1 MIQYRHGIRSYTD
14 LKKACVG
21 TFVTSPYFVKT
32 SAVKHDRNLAV
43 MSETEVWGSKD
54 RDEAGG
60 TMESLSSHGWHAET
74 VAFLHGLSFEDLK
87 KTLGSLAEDWSLA
100 DFEEVVHEAKRQKL
114 RMDWEDR
121 TYARNPVPFQKQKDW
136 INGGGRADLSDS
148 SRGLQMSRARSL
160 LPRAVWPNRLSRRL
174 AASTD
179 DQQRSTLEELERDRL
194 SGELVALLKKF
205 GLIKLDDGHTPEV
218 ARQWLLKRHAMG
230 RRPNTLRQHV
240 RLARKFHVYM
250 KSAYL
255 HHWFRHSGD
264 VMEYVALRLEEPCGK
279 SVPSSIWSTLKFVE
293 MSAEVPESKRVSSD
307 LSLKNFFDEISRH
320 PAWAVSTV
328 RCSAKRL
335 PLALAASWE
344 AVVVKKEEANYVR
357 VYAWFKLL
365 KLWAALRWDD
375 TLGIPPSSMEL
386 LRERGLRGKIVR
398 SKTTGDGKRIDVQ
411 DFYVAFDSWLVAPGW
426 LAEGWELFTEMGRSY
441 GSQGRDF
448 LLPRPDRRMHG
459 FRGSMVRY
467 ADALSMSRALAG
479 ELRRVEVEDDPS
491 EMRGSRRLILIPDVS
506 GYWSEHSERVTM
518 VSWAAALA
526 VDPESRRRWGRWKPS
541 TDEEYAKT
549 TLTMVMAAQKLVA
562 EKLRLSWGRS
572 DLIEDEVVLGEL
584 GHWLEER
591 CFTEHEIDEQLRRL
605 RHSQRGRRWRRAE
618 GQQHLELEDGVPED
632 EADTPRF
639 SDAADAP
646 DPLPLEDAAVDL
658 EAGALEVSVG
668 TFVLSIVG
676 RRKRRTLHRVG
687 SCYRKP
693 GIHYKEFL
701 VVGDDRPQLEA
712 GERLCTSCFGK
723 RDKLVAEAVSVAA
736 EHSDGQSVSSV
747 SSSTSLGSQSSDD
760 S

>member
-1 MIQYRHGIRSYTD
+1 MD
-14 LKKACVG
+14 
-21 TFVTSPYFVKT
+21 
-32 SAVKHDRNLAV
+32 
-43 MSETEVWGSKD
+43 
-54 RDEAGG
+54 
-60 TMESLSSHGWHAET
+60 SLSSNGWHAET
-74 VAFLHGLSFEDLK
+74 VAFLHGLSFEELK
-87 KTLGSLAEDWSLA
+87 KTLGSLAEDWSLG
-100 DFEEVVHEAKRQKL
+100 DFEEVIHEAKRQKL
-114 RMDWEDR
+114 MMDREDR
-121 TYARNPVPFQKQKDW
+121 TFARNPVAFQKQKDW
-136 INGGGRADLSDS
+136 VNGGGRADLSDAS
-148 SRGLQMSRARSL
+148 QGLRMSRARAL
-160 LPRAVWPNRLSRRL
+160 LPRAVWPNRLTRRL

-194 SGELVALLKKF
+194 SGELAVLLKKF
-205 GLIKLDDGHTPEV
+205 GLIKIDEGHTPEI

-255 HHWFRHSGD
+255 RQWFRHSGD

-279 SVPSSIWSTLKFVE
+279 SVPSSVWSTLKFIE
-293 MSAEVPESKRVSSD
+293 MSAEVPESERISSN
-307 LSLKNFFDEISRH
+307 LSLKNFFEEISRH
-320 PAWAVSTV
+320 PSWAIPSV
-328 RCSAKRL
+328 RCSANRL
-335 PLALAASWE
+335 PLALVASWE
-344 AVVVKKEEANYVR
+344 AVVVRKEESNYVR
-357 VYAWFKLL
+357 VFAWFKLI

-426 LAEGWELFTEMGRSY
+426 LVDGWNLFLEMGRSY
-441 GSQGRDF
+441 GNQGRDF

-467 ADALSMSRALAG
+467 PDALSMSRALAG
-479 ELRRVEVEDDPS
+479 DLKRVEMADDPS
-491 EMRGSRRLILIPDVS
+491 GIEGSRRLVLIPDVS

-518 VSWAAALA
+518 VSWAAALG

-549 TLTMVMAAQKLVA
+549 TLTMVLAAQKLVA

-572 DLIEDEVVLGEL
+572 DLVEDEVLLGEL

-605 RHSQRGRRWRRAE
+605 RHVRRSRRWRRTDD
-618 GQQHLELEDGVPED
+618 QRPLELEDGSLGD
-632 EADTPRF
+632 EPLTPKF

-646 DPLPLEDAAVDL
+646 DPLPLEDAVVDL

-676 RRKRRTLHRVG
+676 RSKRRTLHRVG

-701 VVGDDRPQLEA
+701 VVGDDRPLLEA

-723 RDKLVAEAVSVAA
+723 KDKLVAEAVSVAA
-736 EHSDGQSVSSV
+736 EDSDGQSVSSV

-760 S
+760 SG